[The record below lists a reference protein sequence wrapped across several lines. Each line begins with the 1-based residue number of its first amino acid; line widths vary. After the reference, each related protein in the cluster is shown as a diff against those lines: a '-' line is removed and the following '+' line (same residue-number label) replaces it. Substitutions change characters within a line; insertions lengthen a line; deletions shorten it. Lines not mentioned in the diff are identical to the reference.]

1 MINNLSEELNVMR
14 PSMLETGLETIAHN
28 LNRRNHNIRFFE
40 FGKTYSTDGI
50 GSYAE
55 NNHLCLFA
63 TGTKTEAGWNNK
75 AQKADFYF
83 VKGIV
88 EKLAA
93 LAGLLINEFVITTN
107 EKLATAIEVKV
118 RNEMV
123 GIIGEVNKK
132 TADKF
137 DCKQPVFFADINWD
151 KLMQLN
157 KKNSISFK
165 EIPKFPAVQRDLAI
179 VVDKSIAYQ
188 QIEKTTLAAKLSKLK
203 NVSLFD
209 IFESEKLGANK
220 KSMAVSFTF
229 LDEEKTM
236 TDSEIDAMMN
246 KIIGAYE
253 KELNAE
259 IRK

>member
-28 LNRRNHNIRFFE
+28 LNRKNNNIRFFE
-40 FGKTYSTDGI
+40 FGKTYATSGVGNYTE
-50 GSYAE
+50 S
-55 NNHLCLFA
+55 NHLCLFA
-63 TGTKTEAGWNNK
+63 TGAKTESSWNAK
-75 AQKADFYF
+75 SQKADFYF
-83 VKGIV
+83 IKAAV
-88 EKLAA
+88 EKIAQLT
-93 LAGLLINEFVITTN
+93 GLTINEFAATAN
-107 EKLATAIEVKV
+107 EKLSNAVEIKIK
-118 RNEMV
+118 NEPV
-123 GIIGEVNKK
+123 AVLGEVNKK

-137 DCKQPVFFADINWD
+137 DCRQPVFFADINWD

-165 EIPKFPAVQRDLAI
+165 EIPKFPAVQRDLAV

-188 QIEKTTLAAKLSKLK
+188 QLEKTTAAAKINKLK

-209 IFESEKLGANK
+209 VFESEKLGANK

-229 LDEEKTM
+229 LDEEKTL
-236 TDSEIDAMMN
+236 TDTEIDAMMN